1 MHEVNEGTLLVSL
14 LQDTD
19 KSWCKLFYFIVK
31 VNGIPAG
38 ILWFSYTV
46 ETRFIQDLLFVVEH
60 FVVTIFF
67 VLLLQKFMCKKENLS
82 HKILTNK

>member
-31 VNGIPAG
+31 VNRIPAE
-38 ILWFSYTV
+38 IFWFSYTM
-46 ETRFIQDLLFVVEH
+46 ETRFTQELLFVVEH
-60 FVVTIFF
+60 FVVTIFS
-67 VLLLQKFMCKKENLS
+67 V
-82 HKILTNK
+82 